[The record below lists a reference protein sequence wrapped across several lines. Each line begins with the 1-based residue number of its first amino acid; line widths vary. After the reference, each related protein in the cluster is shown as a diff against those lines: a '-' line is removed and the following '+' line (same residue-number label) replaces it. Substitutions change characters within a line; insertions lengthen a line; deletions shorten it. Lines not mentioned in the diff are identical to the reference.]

1 MATTTAF
8 ERAYIWERPVRL
20 YHWVTVASLLV
31 LAATGLVIGRPPAF
45 LTAGDA
51 SASQWFGT
59 VRFLH
64 FAAGYVFL
72 FAFVIRVYWMF
83 AGNEYARWH
92 NFYPLT
98 PTRFRRWL
106 GGVLQV
112 IKVDVLQIQKKP
124 VQVRGHN
131 AMASAIYGMVFLVT
145 VFQIVMGFALY
156 APMSDAWFP
165 RLFAWV
171 VPMMGGDAN
180 VRIWHHLA
188 TWFFIVFAAIHVYLS
203 VFHDVVEAEG
213 EISSMVSGSK
223 YFHQDAGGR
232 RGVK

>member
-1 MATTTAF
+1 MATTTTF
-8 ERAYIWERPVRL
+8 ERVYIWERPVRL
-20 YHWVTVASLLV
+20 YHWVTVASMPVLV
-31 LAATGLVIGRPPAF
+31 ATGLIIGRPPAF

-72 FAFVIRVYWMF
+72 FAFLIRVYWMF
-83 AGNEYARWH
+83 AGNDYARWY

-98 PTRFRRWL
+98 PARFRRWL
-106 GGVLQV
+106 AGVVQV
-112 IKVDVLQIQKKP
+112 VKVDLVQVQKEP

-131 AMASAIYGMVFLVT
+131 AMAAATYGVVFLVT
-145 VFQIVMGFALY
+145 IFQVVTGFALY
-156 APMSDAWFP
+156 APMSDAWLP
-165 RLFAWV
+165 QLFAWV

-188 TWFFIVFAAIHVYLS
+188 TWFFIVFSAIHIYLS
-203 VFHDVVEAEG
+203 VFHDYVEAEG

-223 YFHQDAGGR
+223 YFHR
-232 RGVK
+232 R